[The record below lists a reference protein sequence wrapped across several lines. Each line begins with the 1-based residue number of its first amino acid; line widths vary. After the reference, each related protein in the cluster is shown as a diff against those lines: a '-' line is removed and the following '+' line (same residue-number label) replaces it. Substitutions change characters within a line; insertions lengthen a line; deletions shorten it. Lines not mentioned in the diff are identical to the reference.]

1 MKCKCTKCGAENP
14 VTKNV
19 LAKRVLK
26 AGSLEKVNATY
37 LCRNCRSSKS
47 VTKVVE
53 EKKDKEAIDVEAT
66 FKSMEK
72 KE

>member
-19 LAKRVLK
+19 LAKRILK

-37 LCRNCRSSKS
+37 LCRNCRSKKTS
-47 VTKVVE
+47 VVE
-53 EKKDKEAIDVEAT
+53 KKNDNEAIDVEAES
-66 FKSMEK
+66 KSIEK